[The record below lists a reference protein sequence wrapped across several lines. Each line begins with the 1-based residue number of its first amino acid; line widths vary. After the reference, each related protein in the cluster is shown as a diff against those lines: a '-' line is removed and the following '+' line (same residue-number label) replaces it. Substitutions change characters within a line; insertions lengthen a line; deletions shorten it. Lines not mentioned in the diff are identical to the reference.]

1 MQDDL
6 VERVAELLEDADAW
20 DSAACLEIARAI
32 IPMVLTEAETKLPD
46 DIDLF
51 RAMRKAGRSDRAKAM
66 AVDRLINDVI
76 RALKGQA
83 DAG

>member
-20 DSAACLEIARAI
+20 DSAACLEITRATI
-32 IPMVLTEAETKLPD
+32 SMVLTEVETKLPD

-76 RALKGQA
+76 RAMKGPT
-83 DAG
+83 DA